1 MSSILRL
8 ARKEVRNLK
17 ACAHGGEVWKVMNT
31 LSLRMGEILDFS
43 ANLNPLGP
51 PKSVFESIKNN
62 LAYIYY
68 YPDSDCVLLKD
79 AIANYLGG
87 INRSNVVLGN
97 GSTELI
103 YLFAEVFL
111 ERDDLALIPVPTFG
125 EYEKAVRKIGGRPKF
140 IKYIKIGHDFRINLA
155 TLLHEMKEAKIVFLC
170 NPNNPTGTLIP
181 RRDLLNIVKKAFE
194 KDTLVFLDESFIE
207 FVDKKERFSLVS
219 EVENYPNL
227 FILRS
232 FSKIFGLAGLR
243 IGYGV
248 AHSDIID
255 LLSRVKTPWNVNCLA
270 QVAAITALNDDEYLR
285 RTLKLIKSER
295 AFLLHELK
303 KIDGFKVFTTHA
315 NFILVDIRDSGFT
328 ATELKERL
336 LKYGILIRDCSSFRG
351 LDKYYIR
358 IAVRK
363 RWENERLIKTLK
375 KVLNE

>member
-1 MSSILRL
+1 
-8 ARKEVRNLK
+8 
-17 ACAHGGEVWKVMNT
+17 
-31 LSLRMGEILDFS
+31 
-43 ANLNPLGP
+43 
-51 PKSVFESIKNN
+51 
-62 LAYIYY
+62 
-68 YPDSDCVLLKD
+68 
-79 AIANYLGG
+79 
-87 INRSNVVLGN
+87 
-97 GSTELI
+97 
-103 YLFAEVFL
+103 
-111 ERDDLALIPVPTFG
+111 
-125 EYEKAVRKIGGRPKF
+125 
-140 IKYIKIGHDFRINLA
+140 
-155 TLLHEMKEAKIVFLC
+155 
-170 NPNNPTGTLIP
+170 
-181 RRDLLNIVKKAFE
+181 
-194 KDTLVFLDESFIE
+194 
-207 FVDKKERFSLVS
+207 LVS